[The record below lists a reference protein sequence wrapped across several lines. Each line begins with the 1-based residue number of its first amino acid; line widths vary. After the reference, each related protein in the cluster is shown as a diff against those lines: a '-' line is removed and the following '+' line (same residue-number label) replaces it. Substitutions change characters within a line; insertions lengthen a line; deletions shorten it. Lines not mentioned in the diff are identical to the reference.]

1 MDSSLLRTYSSQEEL
16 LARYEAYRGR
26 VSITLLIRPIMKAMS
41 ALKILMVTEIWIM
54 LKLLEI

>member
-16 LARYEAYRGR
+16 LARYEAYRVR
-26 VSITLLIRPIMKAMS
+26 VSSTRAIKPITKAMS
-41 ALKILMVTEIWIM
+41 ALMILMVTSIWIM